1 MNTLHSTLAAMLLT
15 TVGVHPALAADADL
29 SERIAACTREHDDA
43 RRLACFDRAAAP
55 KADAGK
61 VAAGKVDATQEFG
74 VQGSELARNRDDGEA
89 HDESAPPKRMTA
101 KVAALEQRPRGE
113 LVFTLDNGQVWAQ
126 KEVGAY
132 LPVKVGDSVT
142 ILAGSLGSFRLVL
155 DNRVTSVTRVH

>member
-1 MNTLHSTLAAMLLT
+1 MNRLHSIRAAMLLA
-15 TVGVHPALAADADL
+15 VMVMQSAPAADTEL
-29 SERIAACTREHDDA
+29 SERIAACAREHDDA

-55 KADAGK
+55 KADAAK
-61 VAAGKVDATQEFG
+61 VSAAKVDTSQEFG
-74 VQGSELARNRDDGEA
+74 VEGSELARNRDAADT
-89 HDESAPPKRMTA
+89 HQESAAAKRMTA
-101 KVAALEQRPRGE
+101 KVSALEKRPRGE

-155 DNRVTSVTRVH
+155 DNRVTPVTRVR